1 MSETSDS
8 AQVETE
14 TKLHNVT
21 AANGAHTS
29 DQRAARGTKTEEK
42 KKREKERVA
51 RGGREE
57 DVWVRTRAR
66 IGDEDEPNA
75 KLEKKKGRVV
85 LYTYTFKREC
95 IARVCVCVCVRLWR
109 WMCAE
114 KRILLSSVERTRA
127 SSCQRTPPRIPLE
140 TNPSYRDEPPTT
152 PLLQPRFSLVYGR
165 SPLSMR
171 RCLSL
176 AHFSLH
182 AVPQP
187 LRAGT
192 TRRRKNGKNARRRDT
207 MQISTGW
214 CICTKVWLF
223 CIQWVFICSRSNVWA
238 KVRKKWKFIIRV
250 HTRIFSRFNATDVR

>member
-95 IARVCVCVCVRLWR
+95 IARVCVCVRLWR

-250 HTRIFSRFNATDVR
+250 HTRIFSRCNATDVR

>member
-95 IARVCVCVCVRLWR
+95 IARVCVCVRLWR

-214 CICTKVWLF
+214 CICTKIWLF